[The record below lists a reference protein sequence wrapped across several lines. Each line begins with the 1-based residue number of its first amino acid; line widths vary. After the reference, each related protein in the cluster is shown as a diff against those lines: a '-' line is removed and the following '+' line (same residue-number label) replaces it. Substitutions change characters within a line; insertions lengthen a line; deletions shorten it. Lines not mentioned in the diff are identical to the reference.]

1 MTKETAATKAE
12 RPAPTR
18 KRRCDSSGLVAKLR
32 RTLIPY
38 CSSISQKPFSIAV
51 QHPADQAFQITVGKL
66 PRIEADRKSTRLNS
80 SHTVISYAV
89 FCLKKKKK
97 TKNKKKITKKCIDD
111 I

>member
-38 CSSISQKPFSIAV
+38 CCSISQKPFSIAV

-66 PRIEADRKSTRLNS
+66 PRIVLDRKSTRLNS
-80 SHTVISYAV
+80 SHLGISYAV
-89 FCLKKKKK
+89 FCLKKK
-97 TKNKKKITKKCIDD
+97 TTNDRRYLITDN
-111 I
+111 